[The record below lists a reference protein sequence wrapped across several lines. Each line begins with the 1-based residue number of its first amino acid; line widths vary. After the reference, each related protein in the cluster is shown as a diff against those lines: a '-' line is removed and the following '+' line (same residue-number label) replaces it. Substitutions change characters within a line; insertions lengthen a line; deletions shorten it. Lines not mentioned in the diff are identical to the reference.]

1 MGATNLRKDDQT
13 VDEELWRNFLSAI
26 EEKIGTAK
34 FSTWFEPLKCLG
46 IQGQCLRIQV
56 PNRFTRE
63 WLSEHYLPLMVQ
75 TARQLMGPEAT
86 IRFEV
91 GGREPDAAESGE
103 PPAAVLQTPTPP
115 ASSAPPPVEDALF
128 NPRLTFDSFVVGPGN
143 QLAHAAC
150 LAVAQRPAEAYNPL
164 FLYGG
169 VGLGKTH
176 LLHSIGHYVHET
188 RPNLR
193 VAYVS
198 SENFLND
205 LVNAI
210 QAHDVVEFRN
220 TYRTFDILMI
230 DDIQFIAGK
239 ERTQEEFFHT
249 FNDLYN
255 SLRQIVLTSDRSPRE
270 MSTLEDRLRSRF
282 EWGMIADL
290 QPPDL
295 ETRIAILK
303 KKAEFL
309 DVELPDDV
317 SYLIATQIKADVRKL
332 EGALNRLVLHGSIV
346 GKRSPTEEMAQA
358 VLRDMLD
365 RGEAVITIERIQEIV
380 CAHFKVA
387 LHVLTSTKRSK
398 EVATARQVAM
408 YLARQLTKHSLP
420 DIGRQFGGKDHT
432 TVLHGCEKIKR
443 LVEGDAQFRAEI
455 EQLVSRLQG

>member
-1 MGATNLRKDDQT
+1 MRSTDLARDGET
-13 VDEELWRNFLSAI
+13 VDEAFWRQLLSRV
-26 EEKIGTAK
+26 EEHIGPAK
-34 FSTWFEPLKCLG
+34 FATWFEPLAYLG
-46 IQGQCLRIQV
+46 MQGQCMRIQV
-56 PNRFTRE
+56 PNRFSRE
-63 WLSEHYLPLMVQ
+63 WLCEHYLPFMVQ
-75 TARQLMGPEAT
+75 TMRDLAGAEAT
-86 IRFEV
+86 IQFEV
-91 GGREPDAAESGE
+91 GGKEHRSAQAEELSPYPPDPLPEAAPVSQPPEES
-103 PPAAVLQTPTPP
+103 P
-115 ASSAPPPVEDALF
+115 F
-128 NPRLTFDSFVVGPGN
+128 NPRLTFENFVVGPGN

-150 LAVAQRPAEAYNPL
+150 LAVAHRPADAYNPL

-176 LLHSIGHYVHET
+176 LLHSIGHYVHTT

-220 TYRTFDILMI
+220 TYRTYDILMI

-255 SLRQIVLTSDRSPRE
+255 NLRQIVLTSDRSPKE
-270 MSTLEDRLRSRF
+270 MATLEDRLRSRF
-282 EWGMIADL
+282 EWGMLADL

-295 ETRIAILK
+295 ETRMAILK

-309 DVELPDDV
+309 EVHLSDEV
-317 SYLIATQIKADVRKL
+317 SYLIATHLKADVRTL
-332 EGALNRLVLHGSIV
+332 EGALNRLVLHGSIR
-346 GKRSPTEEMAQA
+346 KSRTISEEMARE

-365 RGEAVITIERIQEIV
+365 RGEPVITVERIQEAV
-380 CAHFKVA
+380 CAHFKIS
-387 LHVLTSTKRSK
+387 LDLLISNKRSK
-398 EVATARQVAM
+398 EITTARHMAM
-408 YLARQLTKHSLP
+408 YLSRQLTKHSLP

-432 TVLHGCEKIKR
+432 TVLHAYDKIKR
-443 LVEGDAQFRAEI
+443 LMENDVQVKAEI

>member
-1 MGATNLRKDDQT
+1 VDSTNFHEGDQT
-13 VDEELWRNFLSAI
+13 VDEELWRKFLSCI
-26 EEKIGTAK
+26 EESIGTAK
-34 FSTWFEPLKCLG
+34 FSTWFEPLQYLG
-46 IQGQCLRIQV
+46 VHGKSLRIQV

-75 TARQLMGPEAT
+75 TARQLVGVEVA
-86 IRFEV
+86 IQFEL
-91 GGREPDAAESGE
+91 GGREAGNVEGAEA
-103 PPAAVLQTPTPP
+103 PAATPP
-115 ASSAPPPVEDALF
+115 APIPPMAPAPPAVEESPF
-128 NPRLTFDSFVVGPGN
+128 NERLTFETFVVGPGN

-150 LAVAQRPAEAYNPL
+150 LAVAQRPADAYNPL

-176 LLHSIGHYVHET
+176 LLRSIGHYVHET

-210 QAHDVVEFRN
+210 QSHDVVEFRN
-220 TYRTFDILMI
+220 TYRTYNILMI

-255 SLRQIVLTSDRSPRE
+255 SQRQIVLSSDRSPRE
-270 MSTLEDRLRSRF
+270 MATLEDRLRSRF

-303 KKAEFL
+303 KKAALL
-309 DVELPDDV
+309 DVTLPDEV
-317 SYLIATQIKADVRKL
+317 SYLVASHIKADVRKL
-332 EGALNRLVLHGSIV
+332 EGALNRLVLQGSILQQ
-346 GKRSPTEEMAQA
+346 RTITEEMAHA

-365 RGEAVITIERIQEIV
+365 RGEPALTIERIQEV
-380 CAHFKVA
+380 VSAHFKVP
-387 LHVLTSTKRSK
+387 LHLLTSSKRSK
-398 EVATARQVAM
+398 EVAMARQVAM
-408 YLARQLTKHSLP
+408 YLSRELTKNSLP
-420 DIGRQFGGKDHT
+420 DIGKQFGGKDHT
-432 TVLHGCEKIKR
+432 TVLHGYKQIKR
-443 LVEGDAQFRAEI
+443 LVESNGQFKAEI
-455 EQLVSRLQG
+455 EQLVSRLQE

>member
-1 MGATNLRKDDQT
+1 M
-13 VDEELWRNFLSAI
+13 DEELWRKFLSSI
-26 EEKIGTAK
+26 EETIGTAK

-46 IQGQCLRIQV
+46 IQGQCLRVQV

-75 TARQLMGPEAT
+75 TARQLMGPEAA

-91 GGREPDAAESGE
+91 GGKEPNAVDSAE
-103 PPAAVLQTPTPP
+103 PPAAALRTPTPT
-115 ASSAPPPVEDALF
+115 ASSAPPPVEDSSF
-128 NPRLTFDSFVVGPGN
+128 NPRLTFENFVVGPGN

-150 LAVAQRPAEAYNPL
+150 LAVAERPAEAYNPL

-176 LLHSIGHYVHET
+176 LLHSIAHYVHNT

-220 TYRTFDILMI
+220 TYRTYDILMI

-255 SLRQIVLTSDRSPRE
+255 SRRQIVLTSDRSPRE

-317 SYLIATQIKADVRKL
+317 GYLIATQIKADVRKL

-346 GKRSPTEEMAQA
+346 GKRTITEEMAQA

-365 RGEAVITIERIQEIV
+365 HGEAVITIERIQEVV
-380 CAHFKVA
+380 CARFKVP
-387 LHVLTSTKRSK
+387 LHVLTSNKRSK

-443 LVEGDAQFRAEI
+443 LVEGDAPFRAEI

>member
-1 MGATNLRKDDQT
+1 
-13 VDEELWRNFLSAI
+13 VDEELWRKFLSCI
-26 EEKIGTAK
+26 EENIGPAK
-34 FSTWFEPLKCLG
+34 FSTWFEPLKYLG
-46 IQGQCLRIQV
+46 MQGKGLRIQV

-75 TARQLMGPEAT
+75 TARTLMGAEST
-86 IRFEV
+86 IQFEV
-91 GGREPDAAESGE
+91 GGREPGNAETGDSPVVVPSTPE
-103 PPAAVLQTPTPP
+103 PPIP
-115 ASSAPPPVEDALF
+115 SAPPALEESPF
-128 NPRLTFDSFVVGPGN
+128 NQRLTFENFVVGPGN

-150 LAVAQRPAEAYNPL
+150 LAVAQRPADAYNPL

-176 LLHSIGHYVHET
+176 LLHSIGHYVHDS

-210 QAHDVVEFRN
+210 QSHDVVEFRN
-220 TYRTFDILMI
+220 TYRTYNILMI

-255 SLRQIVLTSDRSPRE
+255 SQRQIVLTSDRSPRE
-270 MSTLEDRLRSRF
+270 MATLEDRLRSRF

-303 KKAEFL
+303 KKAVLLEV
-309 DVELPDDV
+309 DLPDEV
-317 SYLIATQIKADVRKL
+317 SYLIANHIKADVRKL
-332 EGALNRLVLHGSIV
+332 EGALNRLVLQGSIL
-346 GKRSPTEEMAQA
+346 RQRLITEEMAQT

-365 RGEAVITIERIQEIV
+365 HAEPVITVERIQEV
-380 CAHFKVA
+380 VSAHFKVP
-387 LHVLTSTKRSK
+387 LHLLTSSKRSK
-398 EVATARQVAM
+398 EVAMARQVAM
-408 YLARQLTKHSLP
+408 YLSRELTKNSFP
-420 DIGRQFGGKDHT
+420 DIGKQFGGKDHT
-432 TVLHGCEKIKR
+432 TVLHGYKQIKR
-443 LVEGDAQFRAEI
+443 LVESDGQFKAEI
-455 EQLVSRLQG
+455 NQLVSRLQG

>member
-1 MGATNLRKDDQT
+1 VDSTNFHEGDQT
-13 VDEELWRNFLSAI
+13 VDEELWRKFLSCI
-26 EEKIGTAK
+26 EESIGTAK
-34 FSTWFEPLKCLG
+34 FSTWFEPLQYLG
-46 IQGQCLRIQV
+46 VHGKSLRIQV

-75 TARQLMGPEAT
+75 TARQLVGVEVT
-86 IRFEV
+86 IQFEL
-91 GGREPDAAESGE
+91 GGREAGNVEGAEA
-103 PPAAVLQTPTPP
+103 PAATPP
-115 ASSAPPPVEDALF
+115 APIPPMAPAPPAVEESPF
-128 NPRLTFDSFVVGPGN
+128 NERLTFETFVVGPGN

-150 LAVAQRPAEAYNPL
+150 LAVAQRPADAYNPL

-176 LLHSIGHYVHET
+176 LLRSIGHYVHET

-210 QAHDVVEFRN
+210 QSHDVVEFRN
-220 TYRTFDILMI
+220 TYRTYNILMI

-255 SLRQIVLTSDRSPRE
+255 SQRQIVLSSDRSPRE
-270 MSTLEDRLRSRF
+270 MATLEDRLRSRF

-303 KKAEFL
+303 KKAALL
-309 DVELPDDV
+309 DVTLPDEV
-317 SYLIATQIKADVRKL
+317 SYLVASHIKADVRKL
-332 EGALNRLVLHGSIV
+332 EGALNRLVLQGSILQQ
-346 GKRSPTEEMAQA
+346 RTITEEMTHA

-365 RGEAVITIERIQEIV
+365 RGEPALTIERIQEV
-380 CAHFKVA
+380 VSAHFKVP
-387 LHVLTSTKRSK
+387 LHLLTSSKRSK
-398 EVATARQVAM
+398 EVAMARQVAM
-408 YLARQLTKHSLP
+408 YLSRELTKNSLP
-420 DIGRQFGGKDHT
+420 DIGKQFGGKDHT
-432 TVLHGCEKIKR
+432 TVLHGYKQIKR
-443 LVEGDAQFRAEI
+443 LVESNGQFKAEI
-455 EQLVSRLQG
+455 EQLVSRLQE